1 MRHLNSRLLIAAVV
15 SIGLTTVAAAADLPA
30 RTWTKAPEYVATPP
44 CAWCG
49 WYIGANGG
57 GAWSGKTGDLSDF
70 TLGLN
75 TLVAAGL
82 TPSNLGADHSGG
94 FGGGQF
100 GYNWV
105 MSNVLIGFEADI
117 QGANIGGTSTINQSF
132 FNPNNN
138 TTTSTVTTASDHI
151 DWFGTARARLGFT
164 TGSVLFY
171 GTGGLAFGGVNSS
184 VTNAFSETS
193 FTGNSSETRFGWA
206 SGAGLEW
213 MFAPNWSLKAE
224 YLHVDL
230 GSSNVRITSPADGP
244 TQFADYRFRHE
255 FELGARWR
263 ELPFRRTDRR
273 EILSRKCGARRGQ
286 NHRFWPRRPSPA

>member
-1 MRHLNSRLLIAAVV
+1 MRHLNSRLLLAAVA
-15 SIGLTTVAAAADLPA
+15 SLGMTAIASAADLPA

-57 GAWSGKTGDLSDF
+57 GAWGGKTGDLTDF
-70 TLGLN
+70 ALGLD

-82 TPSNLGADHSGG
+82 TPSNLGASHSGG

-132 FNPNNN
+132 FNPDNA

-206 SGAGLEW
+206 AGAGLEW
-213 MFAPNWSLKAE
+213 MFAPNWSFKAE

-230 GSSNVRITSPADGP
+230 GSSNVRMTSPVDGP
-244 TQFADYRFRHE
+244 TQFADYRFRHD
-255 FELGARWR
+255 FDSARLGVNYH
-263 ELPFRRTDRR
+263 F
-273 EILSRKCGARRGQ
+273 GA
-286 NHRFWPRRPSPA
+286 PTAAKY